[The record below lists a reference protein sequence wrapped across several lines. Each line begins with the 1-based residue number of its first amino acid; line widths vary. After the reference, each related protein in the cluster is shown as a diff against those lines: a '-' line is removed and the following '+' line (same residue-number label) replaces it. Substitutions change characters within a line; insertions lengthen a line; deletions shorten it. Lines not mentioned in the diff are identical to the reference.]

1 MKLVGIS
8 EITATLKVETGLHIG
23 AGDLEMRIGG
33 VDNPVIKHP
42 GTDQPYVP
50 GSSIKGKMRAL
61 LEWRTGAIRDGR
73 PLGLDQ
79 RGEPGVEPILKLFG
93 IGGGDTAA
101 DIGPS
106 RLSVADAVL
115 TNDLAEPG
123 HNVPLTETKSENSI
137 NRVTGVAQNPR
148 QTERV
153 VAGTTFAFRATLRR
167 FTGDED
173 LLGLLLEGLR
183 LIELDALGGSGSRGY
198 GKVRFLDIKVDGQTR
213 ILPTDPFASAA

>member
-1 MKLVGIS
+1 MKLMGIS
-8 EITATLKVETGLHIG
+8 EITATLRVETGLHIG

-33 VDNPVIKHP
+33 LDNPVVKHP
-42 GTDQPYVP
+42 VSEQPYVP

-61 LEWRTGAIRDGR
+61 LEWRTGAIKDGG
-73 PLGLDQ
+73 PLDFSQ
-79 RGEPGVEPILKLFG
+79 RGQPGVEPILKLFG
-93 IGGGDTAA
+93 IAGGEATA

-106 RLSVADAVL
+106 RLSVADAPL
-115 TNDLAEPG
+115 TADLAGPG
-123 HNVPLTETKSENSI
+123 HNAPLTESKSENSI

-153 VAGTTFAFRATLRR
+153 VSGTTFAFRATLRR
-167 FTGDED
+167 FEGDDD

-198 GKVRFLDIKVDGQTR
+198 GKVCFLDIKIDGLSRT
-213 ILPTDPFASAA
+213 LPADPFVRAA